1 MDSSTEILYQL
12 KEQIESLQSDKHDD
26 YIRLV
31 SIIVNYNLSQTFER
45 MLIDQLIYKFNVNIV
60 EKLRRKAWKEDERA
74 KGLFICD
81 NSNGKIAADRIS
93 CCQLHLAEIIGF
105 RSDII
110 QLEYIKLK
118 KIDINT
124 LKHDTHIIYDTIKL
138 W

>member
-1 MDSSTEILYQL
+1 MDCSTEIIYQL
-12 KEQIESLQSDKHDD
+12 KEQIESLQSDNNDV
-26 YIRLV
+26 YIKFVR
-31 SIIVNYNLSQTFER
+31 IIINCNLPEIFER

-60 EKLRRKAWKEDERA
+60 GKLRKKAWKEDERA
-74 KGLFICD
+74 KGLFKCD
-81 NSNGKIAADRIS
+81 KSNGHIYADRIS
-93 CCQLHLAEIIGF
+93 CCQFHLAEIIGF

-124 LKHDTHIIYDTIKL
+124 LTPNPGSPYGTVKL